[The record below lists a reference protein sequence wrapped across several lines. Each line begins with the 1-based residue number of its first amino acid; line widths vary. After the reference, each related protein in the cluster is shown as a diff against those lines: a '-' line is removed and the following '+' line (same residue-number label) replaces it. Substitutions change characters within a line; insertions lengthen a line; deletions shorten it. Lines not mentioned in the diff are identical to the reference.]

1 MTLLALGALIP
12 NFSILLP
19 QLIGQYGWLVYIGL
33 FLLVFVETGVV
44 VMPFLPGDSLLFLC
58 GSLAAMSTHP
68 LNLIVLAVA
77 LSIAAILGDGLNFE
91 IGEHFGHYLTG
102 ARWFQRVVKPE
113 HMAQSERFFAKHGK
127 TAIFLGRFMPII
139 RTLIPFTAGA
149 SKMRYRDFALFNV
162 IGGIS
167 WVLVVLSAGYF
178 FGNIAVVKAHFE
190 LIMLAIVV
198 ISLLPAGYLALKK
211 QGGVKNVN

>member
-178 FGNIAVVKAHFE
+178 FGNIAVVKSHFE

-198 ISLLPAGYLALKK
+198 ISLLPAGYLAMKK
-211 QGGVKNVN
+211 RGGVKNVN